1 MKSSAKRRGI
11 YFDLT
16 ITDLNNLSFP
26 ITCPVLGIELKF
38 NTEMAEDG
46 SFSIDRI
53 LSTKG
58 YTADNIVVISQKA
71 NRMKNNGTLAEM
83 ESLVDFYRDI
93 T

>member
-1 MKSSAKRRGI
+1 
-11 YFDLT
+11 
-16 ITDLNNLSFP
+16 
-26 ITCPVLGIELKF
+26 
-38 NTEMAEDG
+38 MAEDG